1 MAITLSEERGVR
13 FLHFGTPWIQGAMR
27 IARPWALELEYTQD
41 LMAPLLLRPADWP
54 RSALVVGLG
63 AGSVTKFLHRYRPEA
78 RLTVVEIDPTVLAT
92 ARQYFRL
99 PDEGAKLRVVIG
111 DAADHVAAGDHRHDL
126 IVLDGYDDH
135 GRAGMLDSV
144 PFYANCRRR
153 LARGGFLSANLLRRT
168 RGVKAS
174 VDRLREAFDGNVLV
188 LPPCKAGNTVALA
201 AAEPE
206 AESFEALAR
215 SAARVKSESGL
226 DLQPLVAR
234 LRAEHP
240 GRMIS
245 LSS

>member
-1 MAITLSEERGVR
+1 LAITLSEERGVR

-27 IARPWALELEYTQD
+27 IARPWALELEYTRD

-54 RSALVVGLG
+54 RSVLQAGLG

-78 RLTVVEIDPTVLAT
+78 RLTVVEIDPAVLAT
-92 ARQYFRL
+92 AHQYFRL
-99 PDEGAKLRVVIG
+99 PDEGRNLRVILG
-111 DAADHVAAGDHRHDL
+111 DAADHMASKDARHDF

-153 LARGGFLSANLLRRT
+153 LARGGLLSVNLLTRT

-188 LPPCKAGNTVALA
+188 LPPCKAGNTVAIAAGEPEEESFDALGT
-201 AAEPE
+201 AAER
-206 AESFEALAR
+206 LKR
-215 SAARVKSESGL
+215 ESGL
-226 DLQPLVAR
+226 DLQPLIAR
-234 LRAEHP
+234 LRVTHR

-245 LSS
+245 LS